1 MLIRYDIYMKKQIL
15 MATFLYLLSLL
26 VLGDLFI
33 LFYKNNINIFIIFI
47 LLLPIAFSFGYTLN
61 SYILS
66 EKFKVDANL
75 LHLTK
80 EILHELNIP
89 LSTIQANTTL
99 LKRNLK
105 DNQKGLRRLSRID
118 DSSKRLQ
125 RLYAELVYSIKKE
138 IHTIEKETF
147 DVKELIEER
156 VSVLKLLERNS
167 FILSVS
173 SFEISVDKIGFE
185 KMLDNV
191 LTNAMKYSNKY
202 EAIFITLKNYLLT
215 IEDKGIGMDEMELL
229 KIYDRYYQSDEHV
242 HGEGIG
248 LSLVKAYCDDE
259 KIKIRITSQKG
270 QGTKVSFNL
279 KHVKI

>member
-1 MLIRYDIYMKKQIL
+1 MKKQIWI
-15 MATFLYLLSLL
+15 ATLFYLLSTIF
-26 VLGDLFI
+26 LGGVFFI
-33 LFYKNNINIFIIFI
+33 FLKSNLSFFVSFII
-47 LLLPIAFSFGYTLN
+47 LLPLSFTLGYTLN
-61 SYILS
+61 AYILS

-89 LSTIQANTTL
+89 LSTIQANTSL
-99 LKRNLK
+99 LKRTLK
-105 DNQKGLRRLSRID
+105 ENEKGLKRLSRID

-147 DVKELIEER
+147 DLKKLVEER
-156 VSVLKLLERNS
+156 VSVLKQLERNS
-167 FILSVS
+167 FILSLS
-173 SFEISVDKIGFE
+173 SFQISVDKIGFE

-191 LTNAMKYSNKY
+191 LTNAMKYSDKH
-202 EAIFITLKNYLLT
+202 EPVFITLKESVLS

-229 KIYDRYYQSDEHV
+229 KIYDRYYQSDSHV

-259 KIKIRITSQKG
+259 KIKIRIHSHKG
-270 QGTKVSFNL
+270 KGTTVSFNL
-279 KHVKI
+279 KHVNI